1 MTGSALIELVDA
13 TRSFAFRCRSCNAV
27 CCGNCCAVSGAQ
39 PLPAK
44 IGETLHAPVITVE
57 GGEVPGP

>member
-1 MTGSALIELVDA
+1 MTIPKKTAMIDMCVKYTA
-13 TRSFAFRCRSCNAV
+13 APNAERRV
-27 CCGNCCAVSGAQ
+27 V

-44 IGETLHAPVITVE
+44 IGETLHAPVIAVE